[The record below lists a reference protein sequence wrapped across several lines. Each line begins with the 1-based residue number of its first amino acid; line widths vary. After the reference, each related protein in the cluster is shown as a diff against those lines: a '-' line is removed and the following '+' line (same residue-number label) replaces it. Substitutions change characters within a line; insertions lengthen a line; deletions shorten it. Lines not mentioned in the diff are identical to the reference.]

1 MKLTLKNLYT
11 LFGLDKVD
19 WKKATTRLLAVL
31 WGTLLVCF
39 AIKML
44 GGNLFEIIATN
55 QTYIKMCKFLEESKL
70 YYAVYFPFYVLSCYI
85 PILVISREKPKKWN
99 LWFLFP
105 ITGLYILKIFYS
117 GLAYILE
124 LVMYIILS
132 LKVSRRPWRALEL
145 FILTFVFQLISLIT
159 KNIGYKLDYEN
170 VITSLIY
177 MFDYYIMMLIYC
189 VNTLIR
195 KESLIM
201 GLLGPWLLSKKG
213 DQLVSYRLKLLDKR
227 AKLDAEIKEIDREIE
242 NEKQKFVK

>member
-55 QTYIKMCKFLEESKL
+55 QTYIKMCELLEKSKL
-70 YYAVYFPFYVLSCYI
+70 YYVVYFPFYVLSCYI
-85 PILVISREKPKKWN
+85 PILVISREKPKKKD
-99 LWFLFP
+99 LILLIP
-105 ITGLYILKIFYS
+105 ILGIYVIKVFNNSIGFAFEIL
-117 GLAYILE
+117 
-124 LVMYIILS
+124 MYFI
-132 LKVSRRPWRALEL
+132 VSFMCSKKPWRALETIIVTLL
-145 FILTFVFQLISLIT
+145 FQIISLIT

-189 VNTLIR
+189 VNPLIR

-201 GLLGPWLLSKKG
+201 GLLGPFLLSKKG
-213 DQLVSYRLKLLDKR
+213 DQLVAYRLKLLDKR
-227 AKLDAEIKEIDREIE
+227 AKIDAEIKEIDREIE